1 MRLNPQQVQNK
12 SVTRNLFPPKE
23 NYFPDLFT
31 RDNFKTLL
39 ETNATTPNGML
50 FVATHYGVHDEWNTR
65 NCDDLPESSCWAPVD
80 LLEVIVFIIQQTFPF

>member
-1 MRLNPQQVQNK
+1 MIRLNPQQIQNK

-31 RDNFKTLL
+31 RDNFKTFL

-50 FVATHYGVHDEWNTR
+50 FVATHYGVHDKWNSW
-65 NCDDLPESSCWAPVD
+65 LG
-80 LLEVIVFIIQQTFPF
+80 QTLRGDSAKDYFM